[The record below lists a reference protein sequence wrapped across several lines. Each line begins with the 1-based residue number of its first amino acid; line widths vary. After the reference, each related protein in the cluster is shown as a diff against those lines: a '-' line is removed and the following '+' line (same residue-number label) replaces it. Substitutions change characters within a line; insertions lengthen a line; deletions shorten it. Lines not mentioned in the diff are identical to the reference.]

1 MLQTSELR
9 QHVVLKNQYALVLA
23 LPLYLE
29 GYFLFELIV
38 VSLVNVGVGSLP
50 KLWADAKAVR
60 DAKGVLVPLDV
71 LDLTTR
77 WDLWLLDRHVLD
89 LVSKEVPGHWVSLN
103 KRLVSLID
111 YHVLRIILQE
121 R

>member
-1 MLQTSELR
+1 M
-9 QHVVLKNQYALVLA
+9 
-23 LPLYLE
+23 
-29 GYFLFELIV
+29 
-38 VSLVNVGVGSLP
+38 
-50 KLWADAKAVR
+50 
-60 DAKGVLVPLDV
+60 DV